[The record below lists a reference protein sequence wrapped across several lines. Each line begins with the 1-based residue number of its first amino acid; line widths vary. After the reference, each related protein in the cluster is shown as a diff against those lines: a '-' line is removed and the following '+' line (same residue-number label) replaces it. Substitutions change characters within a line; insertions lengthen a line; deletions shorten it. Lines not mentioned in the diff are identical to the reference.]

1 LKRWATLVLL
11 AGISLASFAACS
23 KSGFSGNA
31 ASGRLRVAININPTQ
46 LNPILAQN
54 TIETFADSLFFNLLV
69 THDQHHHQVPELA
82 QTVPSL
88 QNGGIS
94 KDGLTLIYHLRR
106 GVKWQD
112 GVPFT
117 SRDVKFTWQAV
128 MNPRNNVVSR
138 RGYDLV
144 ASMDTPVDYT
154 VVMHMKQ
161 LFPPA
166 VDTIFA
172 ESDTPTRILPAHL
185 LSKYPNLNQIP
196 FNAAP
201 VGTGPYR
208 FVRWQRGDRIVLQAN
223 PSYFGGA
230 PAIKDMTL
238 AIIPDDNTTQAQL
251 QSGEANLAVEI
262 PSSVYRG
269 VAATAEIR
277 RQLAQAPA
285 YTAVIFNTRRVPLD
299 DVRVRR
305 ALVLGMDRDA
315 ITRDN
320 TSGTGTLA
328 VADLGP
334 YYWAFDP
341 TLHPT
346 PYDPA
351 LAKQLLDAAGWHVGP
366 DGVRVRNGSRLSLL
380 LVYGTQSQTVRTIT
394 AQIQQMYRA
403 LGIELELKGFDYATL
418 YAAAQNGGIL
428 NAGKFDLAMYAWVSG
443 SDPDNSSQWSCAMI
457 PPAGNN
463 IARYCS
469 PAMEA
474 AQRAALSTFDRAT
487 RKRAYSR
494 VESLLL
500 ADAPAAF
507 IYDQSLRY
515 AHSADLRYFMPNG
528 ISEAWNAQDW
538 RR

>member
-1 LKRWATLVLL
+1 MKRWAELVLI
-11 AGISLASFAACS
+11 AGIFVTSITACS
-23 KSGFSGNA
+23 KGGYSGNGT
-31 ASGRLRVAININPTQ
+31 SDRLRVAININPTQ

-69 THDQHHHQVPELA
+69 THDQHHHQLPELA

-106 GVKWQD
+106 GIKWQD

-144 ASMDTPVDYT
+144 ASMDTPDDAT

-185 LSKYPNLNQIP
+185 LAKYPNLNQIP
-196 FNAAP
+196 FNSAP

-208 FVRWQRGDRIVLQAN
+208 FVRWQRGDRIVVQAN
-223 PSYFGGA
+223 PDYFGGA
-230 PAIKDMTL
+230 PAIKEMTL

-251 QSGEANLAVEI
+251 QSGEANLALEI
-262 PSSVYRG
+262 PSAVYRG
-269 VAATAEIR
+269 VAATPGIR

-285 YTAVIFNTRRVPLD
+285 YTAVIFNTRHTPLD

-328 VADLGP
+328 VGDLGP
-334 YYWAFDP
+334 YYWTFDP
-341 TLHPT
+341 TLRPT

-351 LAKQLLDAAGWHVGP
+351 LAKQLLDAAGWRAGP
-366 DGVRVRNGSRLSLL
+366 DGVRVRNGNASVAAARLRDAESDRAHHHGPNPANVSRAGHRSRAQGFRLRDALRRGAERRNSQRGEVRPGDVRLGLRLGSRRLVTVVLRDDTAGGQQHRSLL
-380 LVYGTQSQTVRTIT
+380 
-394 AQIQQMYRA
+394 
-403 LGIELELKGFDYATL
+403 F
-418 YAAAQNGGIL
+418 
-428 NAGKFDLAMYAWVSG
+428 AGDG
-443 SDPDNSSQWSCAMI
+443 S
-457 PPAGNN
+457 
-463 IARYCS
+463 
-469 PAMEA
+469 
-474 AQRAALSTFDRAT
+474 RAT
-487 RKRAYSR
+487 PCPF
-494 VESLLL
+494 
-500 ADAPAAF
+500 DF
-507 IYDQSLRY
+507 
-515 AHSADLRYFMPNG
+515 
-528 ISEAWNAQDW
+528 
-538 RR
+538 